1 MRSGKR
7 NKLVSIIALILVVI
21 MALSILFGSLATV
34 AAAASSSEL
43 KSKLDDLKDEAAEIA
58 AQADA
63 LDEEIAANQ
72 SETQSI
78 VEQKSAIDQKI
89 ELTRREVE
97 NVNEQISQYN
107 LLIANKQDQLDQ
119 ALAQEEEMNETY
131 QVRLRAMEE
140 NGSISY
146 WAILFGA
153 SDFTDLLDRV
163 DMIAEVAQADQTV
176 LAQMKE
182 VSAEIAQARQELQ
195 ESKQE
200 LEASKAQLAELETQ
214 LEQEREE
221 ADKLIG
227 DLMSKNDELV
237 ETAKTYDAMED
248 EMRQQILAV
257 QAQYEDAIADEE
269 ASQKI
274 QDARE
279 QASSGNLPSVSS
291 SSSGF
296 LYPLPSGSS
305 WVSCAYGYRYH
316 PIYGYYAL
324 HSGVDLAASSGTP
337 IYATKSGTV
346 TMADY
351 SSVNGYF
358 VSINHGDGYSS
369 LYAHMTN
376 YIVSNGQYVNQG
388 DVIGYVG
395 TTGWS
400 TGPHLHFEIYYGG
413 STVNPMDYVSVA

>member
-7 NKLVSIIALILVVI
+7 NKLVSIVALILVVI

-221 ADKLIG
+221 ADKLIS

-316 PIYGYYAL
+316 PIYGYYAM

>member
-7 NKLVSIIALILVVI
+7 NKLVSIVALILVVI

>member
-7 NKLVSIIALILVVI
+7 NKLVSIVALILVVI

-346 TMADY
+346 TMA
-351 SSVNGYF
+351 
-358 VSINHGDGYSS
+358 
-369 LYAHMTN
+369 M
-376 YIVSNGQYVNQG
+376 
-388 DVIGYVG
+388 VIRP
-395 TTGWS
+395 S
-400 TGPHLHFEIYYGG
+400 MPI
-413 STVNPMDYVSVA
+413 

>member
-7 NKLVSIIALILVVI
+7 NKLVSIVALILVVI

-221 ADKLIG
+221 ADKLIS